1 MSLRFGL
8 GFVFLLALALAGT
21 SFFIRNGSDE
31 LSHESNETFQTQS
44 DSKASVAHEAEAI
57 SGEKGMTEDSLDGGS
72 RIRSEDEIAEEPES
86 NLENVFLSLGQE
98 MARRGYSKDLTE
110 CIESQFRENLGIE
123 NPKDLDSM
131 LTSCDNQFKVGA
143 IQSKQI
149 KEVVLQ
155 AIAKAQSKPEIEAE
169 KTILQ

>member
-1 MSLRFGL
+1 MSLRIGL
-8 GFVFLLALALAGT
+8 GFIFLLALALAGT
-21 SFFIRNGSDE
+21 SWIFRSGSNKV
-31 LSHESNETFQTQS
+31 SQASNATTLAQS
-44 DSKASVAHEAEAI
+44 DLQTSDALEAEAI
-57 SGEKGMTEDSLDGGS
+57 GTEKGMTDDSLDGDS
-72 RIRSEDEIAEEPES
+72 RIRADEETAEEPES

-98 MARRGYSKDLTE
+98 MARRGYSKELTE

-131 LTSCDNQFKVGA
+131 LSSCDNQFKVDA

-155 AIAKAQSKPEIEAE
+155 AIAKAQNKPESEAE
-169 KTILQ
+169 KTSLQ